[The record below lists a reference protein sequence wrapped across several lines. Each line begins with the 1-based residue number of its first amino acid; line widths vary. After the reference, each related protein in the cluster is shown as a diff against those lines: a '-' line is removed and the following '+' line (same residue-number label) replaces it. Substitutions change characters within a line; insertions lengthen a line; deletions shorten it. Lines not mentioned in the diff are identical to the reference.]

1 MGTATAAK
9 AGVSVDRLGFQRVR
23 EILAGHSLEELTAL
37 IARDK
42 ALEAEAA
49 HIASVDKLIR
59 YHRDLSTLLHNF
71 VSFRDFY
78 RRDKAIFQAGTLFLD
93 QRSCDLCLRVE
104 DPGRHGLM
112 AGLSGTYL
120 AYCDCVRK
128 STGEKM
134 QIVAAFT
141 DGDADNLMVG
151 RNGIFYDR
159 QGCDWD
165 ATIAKIID
173 NPTSIRQAFWSPY
186 KKLIRWVEENV
197 AKRAAEAESAADQQ
211 LVAAAKAVNEA
222 ERASAAAAAE
232 KAKTTAASQKKFD
245 VGVVAALGVAL
256 GAIGTAVSGLAT
268 GLIQL
273 PAWQI
278 PLVLAGILL
287 LISGPSMIIAWV
299 KLRKRNL
306 GPILDANGWA
316 VNAKARINVPFGR
329 SLTQVAVL
337 PAGSHR
343 DLIDPFAEKKSPWP
357 VLIGLVVGVWL
368 VYATLNHMG
377 LIFSWTGGFWG
388 DPRPGLKKE
397 MAGQPEAPKAPAPTP
412 PEAGK

>member
-1 MGTATAAK
+1 
-9 AGVSVDRLGFQRVR
+9 
-23 EILAGHSLEELTAL
+23 
-37 IARDK
+37 
-42 ALEAEAA
+42 
-49 HIASVDKLIR
+49 
-59 YHRDLSTLLHNF
+59 
-71 VSFRDFY
+71 
-78 RRDKAIFQAGTLFLD
+78 
-93 QRSCDLCLRVE
+93 
-104 DPGRHGLM
+104 
-112 AGLSGTYL
+112 
-120 AYCDCVRK
+120 
-128 STGEKM
+128 M

-141 DGDADNLMVG
+141 DGDSDNLMVG

-159 QGCDWD
+159 QGRDWD

-173 NPTSIRQAFWSPY
+173 NPISIRQAFWSPY

-197 AKRAAEAESAADQQ
+197 AKRAAAAESAADQH
-211 LVAAAKAVNEA
+211 LAAAAKALTEA
-222 ERASAAAAAE
+222 DKANAAAAAE
-232 KAKTTAASQKKFD
+232 KSKTAAAAQKKFD

-256 GAIGTAVSGLAT
+256 GAIGTAISGLAT

-287 LISGPSMIIAWV
+287 LISGPSVVIAWV

-329 SLTQVAVL
+329 SLTQIAVL
-337 PAGSHR
+337 PQGSRR

-357 VLIGLVVGVWL
+357 VFIGLAVGLWL

-377 LIFSWTGGFWG
+377 LIFEWTGGRWG
-388 DPRPGLKKE
+388 DERPAAKKE
-397 MAGQPEAPKAPAPTP
+397 AAAKPEASQAPAPAA
-412 PEAGK
+412 PEAGKSECPGGARPVRVSV